1 MMAGVDSCVRCKKPR
16 TEWTENKD
24 GFRAYCCWGCADDSG
39 CICGRKTHRKASTKE
54 EKTTSR
60 LQSFGSGWAK
70 KRRIKE

>member
-1 MMAGVDSCVRCKKPR
+1 MAVSDSCVRCKKSR
-16 TEWTENKD
+16 SEWTENKE

-39 CICGRKTHRKASTKE
+39 CICGRKTHRKASNKE